1 MHIILFLFSMQNKVL
16 IEVMI
21 HFPCCVNKYISSNLQ
36 KLINTECL
44 NNEKNNELST
54 YKSHY
59 INYHK

>member
-1 MHIILFLFSMQNKVL
+1 MQNKVL

-44 NNEKNNELST
+44 NNEK
-54 YKSHY
+54 KQ
-59 INYHK
+59 